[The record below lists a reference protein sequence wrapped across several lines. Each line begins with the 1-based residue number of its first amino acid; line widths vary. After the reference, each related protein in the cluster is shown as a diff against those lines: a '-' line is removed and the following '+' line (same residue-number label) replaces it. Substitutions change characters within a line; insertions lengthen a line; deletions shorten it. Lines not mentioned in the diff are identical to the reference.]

1 MAQRRMFSKRI
12 TDTDIFTDMPLS
24 TQCLY
29 FHLNMNGD
37 DDGFVD
43 NTKRVQKM
51 IGASED
57 DLRLL
62 FAKEFLIPFESGVVV
77 IRDWKIHNFIRKDRY
92 QETIYIEEK
101 SMLTT
106 DKNGKYEYGTPM
118 VDHRLT
124 QDRLGEDRLGKAR
137 VDDDTGYVE
146 NRNESLKKELNTS
159 QKASSSSNVFEF
171 YESNGFGTLSPFVMQ
186 SVDGWLK
193 DITDTGTEEQEAE
206 AVIVKAMTIAVVNNA
221 RNWGYVSKI
230 LTNWEQRGL
239 NNVADID
246 AAEKAR
252 EKNKNKGFKQQP
264 IRKETLPD
272 WAKSDYKEPLKETS
286 SWTADKE
293 AEFQKLARGE

>member
-272 WAKSDYKEPLKETS
+272 WAKSDYKEPQKETS